1 MSGNATH
8 GVRQR
13 LALLSP
19 QHRFLLAVLGATSF
33 FDGYDRS
40 ILEIALP
47 QIRDTFDVTQSQAS
61 LWIAVL
67 YLGALPALVLA
78 RRADSHGRRQ
88 LLLISVAGYTLATGA
103 TAIAP
108 SIELYTTFQFVARLF
123 LIAESAV
130 VWTLAAEEL
139 PAGAR
144 GLGFG
149 ILGMNSALG
158 VGFGAL
164 LFGTVFDPLGLSWR
178 WLYVAGLPALFLVGV
193 LRRRLPESA
202 RFDAAR
208 AQGALASSWRA
219 ITRRPHRRWLALICA
234 ATFFSELVTHAS
246 VFVLDFLQTDRG
258 MSATATSLMLVA
270 AGLPGIPA
278 MVVAGSLSDRY
289 GRRMV
294 GCGAALVSTVGALA
308 FFWLPGGIPVLLPA
322 MSLMLVGSM
331 GSQPV
336 LNGYA
341 TELFPTALRSQ
352 ASSWAAIARV
362 AGQAAS
368 LAAGAALLARTG
380 SMPMTTTVLVSGALL
395 AVVLYAVFF
404 PDTHG
409 RELDDLEELEPSL
422 VGTFTAATGP

>member
-1 MSGNATH
+1 VTAAAAG
-8 GVRQR
+8 GVRAK

-19 QHRFLLAVLGATSF
+19 QQRFLLMVLGATSF

-47 QIRDTFDVTQSQAS
+47 QIRESFDVTQSQAS

-88 LLLISVAGYTLATGA
+88 LLLISVAGYTLATAA
-103 TAIAP
+103 TALAP
-108 SIELYTTFQFVARLF
+108 SIELYTLFQFVARLF

-149 ILGMNSALG
+149 ILAMNSALG
-158 VGFGAL
+158 VGFGAI
-164 LFGTVFDPLGLSWR
+164 LFGTLFDPLGLSWR
-178 WLYVAGLPALFLVGV
+178 WLYVASLPALFLVAL
-193 LRRRLPESA
+193 LRRRLPESG
-202 RFDAAR
+202 RFTAAR
-208 AQGALASSWRA
+208 TDGALATSWRV
-219 ITRRPHRRWLALICA
+219 ILRRPHRRWLVLIAA

-258 MSATATSLMLVA
+258 LTATDTSLMLIA

-289 GRRMV
+289 GRRLV
-294 GCGAALVSTVGALA
+294 GCTASIVSGVGAMA

-331 GSQPV
+331 GSHPV

-341 TELFPTALRSQ
+341 TELFPTSLRSQ

-368 LAAGAALLARTG
+368 LAAGAALLTTTG
-380 SMPMTTTVLVSGALL
+380 SMPMTTTILVSGALV
-395 AVVLYAVFF
+395 AVVLYATLF

-409 RELDDLEELEPSL
+409 RELEDLEELSPPV
-422 VGTFTAATGP
+422 VGALSAATGP